1 MSQTALL
8 DVIILA
14 AGLSRRMGDIRKQFQ
29 NIGGKPVY
37 QLAIDSFATHDDVG
51 QIVLVVPGDQ
61 LADMQEMHKEDDVRI
76 VAGGT
81 ERHFSTACGLAA
93 LSASKAPFIAIHDAA
108 RPFVPHHVISNG
120 IETLQSGA
128 KGVIPV
134 LPVADTIKQVD
145 QDDDTRIAHTLNR
158 SLLRRVQTPQ
168 LFDAETI
175 KRLHDKADYD
185 ALTPTDDASI
195 AEAAGIAIST
205 IAGDEALTKITWPS
219 DLAQMK
225 ASTMTQMIAPHDTR
239 TGTGFDVHRF
249 KEGDGPIMICGIAVP
264 HDRALDAHSDGD
276 VGIHALCDA
285 IFGALCDGDIGSHF
299 PPSDPQ
305 WKDAASDQF
314 LSYAVDRISQAGG
327 RLIHIDVTI
336 LCERPKIGPVRD
348 EMRNRLA
355 HLCDLPLSAV
365 SVKATTTEQL
375 GFTGRGEGI
384 AAQAAATLT
393 LPRRELSS

>member
-1 MSQTALL
+1 M
-8 DVIILA
+8 
-14 AGLSRRMGDIRKQFQ
+14 
-29 NIGGKPVY
+29 
-37 QLAIDSFATHDDVG
+37 
-51 QIVLVVPGDQ
+51 
-61 LADMQEMHKEDDVRI
+61 
-76 VAGGT
+76 
-81 ERHFSTACGLAA
+81 
-93 LSASKAPFIAIHDAA
+93 
-108 RPFVPHHVISNG
+108 
-120 IETLQSGA
+120 
-128 KGVIPV
+128 
-134 LPVADTIKQVD
+134 
-145 QDDDTRIAHTLNR
+145 
-158 SLLRRVQTPQ
+158 
-168 LFDAETI
+168 
-175 KRLHDKADYD
+175 HDKADYN

-305 WKDAASDQF
+305 WEDAASDQF

-365 SVKATTTEQL
+365 SVKATTTERL

-393 LPRRELSS
+393 LPRQELSS